1 MICMEAQFSAAKMEF
16 IMSKQDT
23 LKANYAYAVS
33 NGYTAS
39 YAEYEAS
46 AYKGYC
52 AICRRCDVK
61 PMSRTQWAF
70 N

>member
-1 MICMEAQFSAAKMEF
+1 
-16 IMSKQDT
+16 MSKQDT
-23 LKANYAYAVS
+23 LKANYAYAVT
-33 NGYTAS
+33 NGYARS
-39 YAEYEAS
+39 YAEYVAS

-52 AICRRCDVK
+52 TICQRCNIK

>member
-1 MICMEAQFSAAKMEF
+1 
-16 IMSKQDT
+16 MSKQDT
-23 LKANYAYAVS
+23 LKANFAYAVS

-52 AICRRCDVK
+52 TICQRCDIK

>member
-1 MICMEAQFSAAKMEF
+1 MDTQFSVPRMECS
-16 IMSKQDT
+16 MSKQDT
-23 LKANYAYAVS
+23 LKANYAYAVT
-33 NGYTAS
+33 NGYASS
-39 YAEYEAS
+39 YAEYVAS

-52 AICRRCDVK
+52 TICQRCNIK